1 VFSFGNSFYTGA
13 IPAENPLTK
22 RDQIDPVA
30 ALKGA
35 SSGLALSITATA
47 AVAKPEESLE
57 HYVIEGSQGALSAPK
72 ARLQYI
78 LTPENT
84 LALVWRVE
92 TDVGS
97 DWLLTYVDASDSSK
111 IHAAVNYVAEASYT
125 V

>member
-1 VFSFGNSFYTGA
+1 
-13 IPAENPLTK
+13 
-22 RDQIDPVA
+22 
-30 ALKGA
+30 
-35 SSGLALSITATA
+35 LSITATA

-57 HYVIEGSQGALSAPK
+57 HYVIEGSTGALSAPK

-78 LTPENT
+78 LTPENS
-84 LALVWRVE
+84 LSLVWRVE

-111 IHAAVNYVAEASYT
+111 VLAAVNYVAEASYT